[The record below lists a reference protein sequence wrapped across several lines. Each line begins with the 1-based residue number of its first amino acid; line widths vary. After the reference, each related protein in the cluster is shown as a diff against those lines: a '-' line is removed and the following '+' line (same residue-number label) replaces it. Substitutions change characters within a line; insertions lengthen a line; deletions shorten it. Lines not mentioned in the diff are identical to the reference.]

1 MPENELSATKTSVV
15 PAMRHSHS
23 MVRQLVLPRSHHTTS
38 KVRRAPPMSTSQACL
53 SPSSCIPKGSQPAG
67 EQNLQRGKRSSAGSS
82 EASQKTAD
90 ASISSSYFLPRHCP
104 EAPFQ
109 KEGRRLPKGV
119 PAARGQPA
127 PQAPSSVAS
136 SRSSH
141 AGSCQHPCSPPGW
154 ADKPPPAVT
163 QTRSFLSHPPRP
175 SPRASTSQDFL
186 EAYKNTTTDCGHSGT
201 SSQNLNPITHPTM
214 PSVRRQ

>member
-1 MPENELSATKTSVV
+1 MHLPCLPHKPVSVH
-15 PAMRHSHS
+15 PAAF
-23 MVRQLVLPRSHHTTS
+23 P
-38 KVRRAPPMSTSQACL
+38 KI
-53 SPSSCIPKGSQPAG
+53 PS
-67 EQNLQRGKRSSAGSS
+67 LQESRTYNRGKRSSAGSS

-104 EAPFQ
+104 GAPFQ
-109 KEGRRLPKGV
+109 KGGRRLPKGV

-127 PQAPSSVAS
+127 PQAPSSVAF